1 MLKQSWSE
9 MSSQPWRFAVIP
21 TNGRPC
27 YKLCLEAIDKQ
38 VNSIVMVEG
47 GPDAQMLSVEG
58 HYSVIR
64 EPELNISKWWNLG
77 LALCESKAKQMK
89 VPKWDVA
96 ILNDDVIVPSGWM
109 QAVSEGM
116 RAVGAAAGC
125 SGAHGPHTVLHQQ
138 PGPVGL
144 ATRMVGY
151 AFVLAGEKGVRANE
165 QLRWY
170 FSDDHV
176 DWMARRA
183 GGMAMVP
190 GHTVQHLHPNA
201 QMSGELHATVPEDAA
216 RFAAYWG
223 MRPW

>member
-1 MLKQSWSE
+1 
-9 MSSQPWRFAVIP
+9 MSSVPWRFAVIP

-27 YKLCLEAIDKQ
+27 FKLCLDAISPQ
-38 VNSIVMVEG
+38 VNQIVVVEG
-47 GPDAQMLSVEG
+47 GPDAALQDVDAG
-58 HYSVIR
+58 YSVVR

-77 LALCESKAKQMK
+77 LTLCASKAKSMSVK
-89 VPKWDVA
+89 HWDVVV
-96 ILNDDVIVPSGWM
+96 LNDDVIVPPGWV
-109 QAVSEGM
+109 QAVSDGM
-116 RAVGAAAGC
+116 RATGAAAGC
-125 SGAHGPHTVLHQQ
+125 SGAYSPHTVVHRE

-144 ATRMVGY
+144 ATRMVGF
-151 AFVLAGEKGVRANE
+151 AFILAGEKGVRANE

-183 GGMAMVP
+183 GGMAMIP
-190 GHTVQHLHPNA
+190 GYPVNHLYPNA

>member
-1 MLKQSWSE
+1 MNE
-9 MSSQPWRFAVIP
+9 PTYAIIP
-21 TNGRPC
+21 TNGRDC
-27 YKLCLEAIDKQ
+27 FRDCLNAVLGQ
-38 VNSIVMVEG
+38 VDHIYVVEG
-47 GPDAQMLSVEG
+47 GPGAKLVDAHTDYGVNFSI
-58 HYSVIR
+58 IR

-77 LALCESKAKQMK
+77 LTLLESRAKALSMK
-89 VPKWDVA
+89 KWDVI
-96 ILNDDVIVPSGWM
+96 ILNDDVIVPPGWVA
-109 QAVSEGM
+109 AVSEGM
-116 RAVGAAAGC
+116 RAAGAAAGC
-125 SGAHGPHTVLHQQ
+125 SGAPGPHTVVHHQ

-151 AFVLAGEKGVRANE
+151 AFILAGEKGVRANE

-183 GGMAMVP
+183 GGMAMIP
-190 GHTVQHLHPNA
+190 GYPVDHLYPNA

>member
-1 MLKQSWSE
+1 
-9 MSSQPWRFAVIP
+9 MSSTPWRFAIIP

-27 YKLCLEAIDKQ
+27 FKLCLEAVEGQ
-38 VNSIVMVEG
+38 VNQIVVVEG
-47 GPDAQMLSVEG
+47 GPDADLQGVDEG
-58 HYSVIR
+58 FSFIR

-77 LALCESKAKQMK
+77 LTLCASKAKALSIQH
-89 VPKWDVA
+89 WDAV
-96 ILNDDVIVPSGWM
+96 ILNDDVIVPPGWVK
-109 QAVSEGM
+109 AVSDGM
-116 RAVGAAAGC
+116 RAAGAAAGC
-125 SGAHGPHTVLHQQ
+125 SGAPGPHVVVHHQ

-151 AFVLAGEKGVRANE
+151 AFILAGEKGVRANE

-176 DWMARRA
+176 DWMARKA
-183 GGMAMVP
+183 GGMAMIP
-190 GHTVQHLHPNA
+190 GYPVNHLHPNA